1 MPYIPHTP
9 EELHEMLSVVGVRSL
24 DELFSD
30 IPSSMRP
37 QSFDLPKGQSEAAVC
52 GYFEELAAKNCPGH
66 VSFLGAGFFF
76 FFFPKA
82 VDALSGRSEFYTAY
96 TPYHSE
102 CSQGTLQALF

>member
-37 QSFDLPKGQSEAAVC
+37 QSFDLPKGQSEASVC
-52 GYFEELAAKNCPGH
+52 GHFEELAAKNCPGH
-66 VSFLGAGFFF
+66 VSFLGAGFYNHDI
-76 FFFPKA
+76 PKA
-82 VDALSGRSEFYTAY
+82 VDALSGRSEF
-96 TPYHSE
+96 
-102 CSQGTLQALF
+102 